1 MEVIRPTT
9 IKLRSLSAKGQIFKF
24 DGYVECQ
31 NAIAELTKH
40 FDRIEAFIAIIRSP
54 TWNWENPEVLRLLKN
69 MMNIN
74 PNDIRENIKKNNIV
88 ILEFSRDTYKRLYR

>member
-1 MEVIRPTT
+1 M
-9 IKLRSLSAKGQIFKF
+9 
-24 DGYVECQ
+24 ECQ